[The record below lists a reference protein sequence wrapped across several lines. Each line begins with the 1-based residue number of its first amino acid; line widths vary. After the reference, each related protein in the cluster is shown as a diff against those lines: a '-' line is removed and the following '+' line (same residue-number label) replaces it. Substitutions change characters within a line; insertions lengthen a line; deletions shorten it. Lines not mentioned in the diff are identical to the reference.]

1 MDINSDNN
9 IPLYQQYAEKFR
21 QMILNKEIS
30 VGDRFPAE
38 IDLAE
43 KYGVARITIRNAI
56 NELVQDNLLV
66 RKRGKGTFVAE
77 PKIERKLVNVASF
90 TERMQSRGIRAGAQC
105 IDLKV
110 IKADD
115 KLSKKLQI
123 PKKADVVE
131 LVRLRSSDNTPVA
144 LERSYLPND
153 SYPGIEQ
160 ERLEN
165 NSLYHVLE
173 SKYRTRPGHSSK
185 TLEMARASSL
195 EAKLLKT
202 SVGSPLFLMISTV
215 FTEENQ
221 VMEYVEILF
230 KGDRFRFQVY

>member
-1 MDINSDNN
+1 MEINSNNN

-30 VGDRFPAE
+30 VGERFPAE

-43 KYGVARITIRNAI
+43 KYGVARITIRKAI
-56 NELVQDNLLV
+56 NELVQDDLLV

-90 TERMQSRGIRAGAQC
+90 TERMQSRGIRAGARC
-105 IDLKV
+105 IDVKV
-110 IKADD
+110 INADD
-115 KLSKKLQI
+115 KLSKKLRI
-123 PKKADVVE
+123 PKKSEVVE
-131 LVRLRSSDNTPVA
+131 LVRLRLSNNVPVA
-144 LERSYLPND
+144 LERSYLP
-153 SYPGIEQ
+153 SEAYPGIEK
-160 ERLEN
+160 ENLED
-165 NSLYHVLE
+165 NSLYQILE
-173 SKYRTRPGHSSK
+173 SKYQTRPGHSSK
-185 TLEMARASSL
+185 TLELTRATSL

-230 KGDRFRFQVY
+230 LGDRFRFQVY